1 MQIKTKNLSHVF
13 DKGSYSEFKAVDNVT
28 CTIKQGEFISIIG
41 QTGSGKTTFIE
52 HLNALLLPTD
62 GEVIIDGRVIKKT
75 RRKLKKIKEQ
85 RKKVG
90 IVFQFAEYQLFEE
103 TIEKDICFGPISM
116 GASKE
121 EAKKL
126 AKKYIKLVGLDES
139 YLKVSPFS
147 LSGGQKRRVA
157 LAGILAME
165 PKVLILDEPT
175 AGLDPHGEVAMYKI
189 FTKLHKAGTGIVVVT
204 HNLDHALE
212 YSNRTIIFKEGKI
225 VADGKTKEILY
236 DNKLLTENELEE
248 PKLVTLVHELESKG
262 KKIGKVKT
270 IKQLVK
276 KLG

>member
-1 MQIKTKNLSHVF
+1 MQIKTKNLSHIF

-52 HLNALLLPTD
+52 HLNALLLPTS

-116 GASKE
+116 GVSKE

-175 AGLDPHGEVAMYKI
+175 AGLDPQGEVAMYKI
-189 FTKLHKAGTGIVVVT
+189 FTKLHKQGTGIVVVT

-212 YSNRTIIFKEGKI
+212 YSNRTIVFKEGAI
-225 VADGKTKEILY
+225 VADGKTREIMY
-236 DNKLLTENELEE
+236 DKKMLTDNELEE
-248 PKLVTLVHELESKG
+248 PKLATLVHELESKG

>member
-13 DKGSYSEFKAVDNVT
+13 DKGAYSEFKAVDNVT

-62 GEVIIDGRVIKKT
+62 GEVIIDGRVIKNTK
-75 RRKLKKIKEQ
+75 RKLKKIKEQ

-116 GASKE
+116 GVSKE

-189 FTKLHKAGTGIVVVT
+189 FTKLHKQGTGIVVVT

-212 YSNRTIIFKEGKI
+212 YSTRTIMFKEGRI

>member
-13 DKGSYSEFKAVDNVT
+13 DKGSYAEFKAVDDVT
-28 CTIKQGEFISIIG
+28 CTIEEGEFISIIG

-75 RRKLKKIKEQ
+75 RRKLRKIKEQ

-116 GASKE
+116 GVSKE
-121 EAKKL
+121 NAKKL

-165 PKVLILDEPT
+165 PKILILDEPT
-175 AGLDPHGEVAMYKI
+175 AGLDPQGEVAMYKI
-189 FTKLHKAGTGIVVVT
+189 FTKLHKQGTGIVVVT

-212 YSNRTIIFKEGKI
+212 YSNRTIVFKEGAI
-225 VADGKTKEILY
+225 VADGKTKEIMY
-236 DNKLLTENELEE
+236 DKKLLTENELEE
-248 PKLVTLVHELESKG
+248 PKLATLVHELESKG